1 MTFVLDIFHNL
12 EFLETTFWK
21 MDPIVIRC
29 EEQNVPAQLG
39 MLERTFDLSGY
50 PECRIY
56 LYARVL
62 LVRLIF
68 QSFLVFFEHPKLID
82 CCVLIT

>member
-12 EFLETTFWK
+12 KFLETTFWK
-21 MDPIVIRC
+21 MDPFVLSG
-29 EEQNVPAQLG
+29 VSKVMSLLSWAW
-39 MLERTFDLSGY
+39 LERAVDLSRY

-68 QSFLVFFEHPKLID
+68 QPFLVFF
-82 CCVLIT
+82 